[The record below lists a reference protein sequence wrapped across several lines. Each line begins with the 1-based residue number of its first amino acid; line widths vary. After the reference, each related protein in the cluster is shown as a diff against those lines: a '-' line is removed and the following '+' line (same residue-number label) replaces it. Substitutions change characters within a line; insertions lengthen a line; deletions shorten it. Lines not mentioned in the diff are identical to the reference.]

1 MYLWAIIVSLLI
13 LGIAYA
19 LGEGIL
25 SLFEEKTA
33 FFLVV
38 LGFLA
43 VYAVAAVLV
52 SRWMPAIPGQSDFV
66 GMFTVLSDT
75 SDGF

>member
-33 FFLVV
+33 FFFVI
-38 LGFLA
+38 LGFFV
-43 VYAVAAVLV
+43 VYALAAALV
-52 SRWMPAIPGQSDFV
+52 SHWMPTIPGQSDFA
-66 GMFTVLSDT
+66 GMFTVLSST